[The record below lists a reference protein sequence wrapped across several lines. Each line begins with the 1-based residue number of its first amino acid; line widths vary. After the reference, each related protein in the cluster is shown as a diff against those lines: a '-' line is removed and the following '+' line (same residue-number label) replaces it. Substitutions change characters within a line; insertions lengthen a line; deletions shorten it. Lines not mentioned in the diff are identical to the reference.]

1 MAEGS
6 APALDLA
13 TDHLVRVG
21 SAGAPV
27 PCRGCGQPIVFW
39 RAAMTGRWLPI
50 EAGATVVRPATQ
62 DDGEAPTLMLR
73 GVNHFVTCP
82 RREDFRRRR

>member
-1 MAEGS
+1 M
-6 APALDLA
+6 DLA

-50 EAGATVVRPATQ
+50 EVGATVVRPVRQ
-62 DDGEAPTLMLR
+62 DDGEAPTLVIR
-73 GVNHFVTCP
+73 GVNHFSRCP
-82 RREDFRRRR
+82 EAERFRRR